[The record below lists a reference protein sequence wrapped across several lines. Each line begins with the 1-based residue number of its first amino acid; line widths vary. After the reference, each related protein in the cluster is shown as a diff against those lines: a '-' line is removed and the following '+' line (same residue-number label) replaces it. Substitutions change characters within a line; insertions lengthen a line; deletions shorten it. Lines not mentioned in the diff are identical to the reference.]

1 MANKQV
7 FPTKGNLIATKKSL
21 ELATLGYDLMD
32 KKRNILI
39 REMMQQVESVKM
51 LRDKITDTYAEAYL
65 ALQEANMSLGLIDDI
80 VEEIPI
86 DTGIDVTYRSVMGVE
101 IPTIS
106 YEKPSEKLVYGLDR
120 ANSKLDYAYR
130 CFAKVKEITVVL
142 AEVENSVYRLA
153 NAIRKSQKR
162 ANALKN
168 IVIPDFIE
176 TVKFISD
183 SLEEK
188 EREEFSRQKVIKA
201 NKEKQRLLK
210 EKAARLQ
217 LSFNVHYIKNPL

>member
-39 REMMQQVESVKM
+39 REMMQQVDSVKM
-51 LRDKITDTYAEAYL
+51 LRNKITDTYAEAYF
-65 ALQEANMSLGLIDDI
+65 ALQEANMTLGLIDDI

-101 IPTIS
+101 IPTIT

-168 IVIPDFIE
+168 IVIPDFVE
-176 TVKFISD
+176 TVKFITD

-210 EKAARLQ
+210 ERAA
-217 LSFNVHYIKNPL
+217 N

>member
-32 KKRNILI
+32 KKRNIL
-39 REMMQQVESVKM
+39 
-51 LRDKITDTYAEAYL
+51 ITDTYAEAYL

-210 EKAARLQ
+210 EKAARL
-217 LSFNVHYIKNPL
+217 